1 MKLSAG
7 QAAEATGKSIPT
19 ISRAIKKGLISAERT
34 PAGGYL
40 IDPSELFRVFEPLP
54 PKTNAEPNLQGHTLD
69 NETPLRLTGL
79 ESEIRLLREMLARA
93 DDNISDLRKDRDQWR
108 DQATAAT
115 RLLEAPQRSSQ
126 HATQPRR
133 WWPFSKNVA

>member
-19 ISRAIKKGLISAERT
+19 ITRAIKKGLITADKT

-54 PKTNAEPNLQGHTLD
+54 QKTEAASGIQGNTSH
-69 NETPLRLTGL
+69 NKSPLKLTGL
-79 ESEIRLLREMLARA
+79 KSEIRLLREMLARA
-93 DDNISDLRKDRDQWR
+93 DDTISDLRKDRDEWR
-108 DQATAAT
+108 EQAHTAT
-115 RLLEAPQRSSQ
+115 RLLEGPKRTHGSE
-126 HATQPRR
+126 PRR
-133 WWPFSKNVA
+133 WWPFSKSAA

>member
-19 ISRAIKKGLISAERT
+19 ITRAIKKGLISAEKT
-34 PAGGYL
+34 TAGGYL

-54 PKTNAEPNLQGHTLD
+54 PKTDIGPNAQGNSKD
-69 NETPLRLTGL
+69 NELPFRLTGL

-93 DDNISDLRKDRDQWR
+93 DDSISDLRKDRDQWR
-108 DQATAAT
+108 DQANTAT
-115 RLLEAPQRSSQ
+115 RLLENPRQTAASGPNS
-126 HATQPRR
+126 RR
-133 WWPFSKNVA
+133 WWPFSRSAA

>member
-19 ISRAIKKGLISAERT
+19 ITRAIKKGLISAEKT
-34 PAGGYL
+34 AAGGYL

-54 PKTNAEPNLQGHTLD
+54 LKSDNTIDLQAQTSGDEL
-69 NETPLRLTGL
+69 PLRLPGL

-93 DDNISDLRKDRDQWR
+93 DDTISDLRKDRDQWR
-108 DQATAAT
+108 EQANSAT
-115 RLLEAPQRSSQ
+115 RLLEAPQRRPQ
-126 HATQPRR
+126 RG
-133 WWPFSKNVA
+133 WWPFSRSVA